1 MNIILIFYLF
11 SQKSGF
17 ISRLLSNKK
26 LIHIIQHATDY
37 QFPLN
42 KYVSCTIIEWIK
54 GAHHL
59 IAFKIKFLSA

>member
-42 KYVSCTIIEWIK
+42 KYVSCTIIE
-54 GAHHL
+54 
-59 IAFKIKFLSA
+59 